1 MKTLNRMFVTGLS
14 VAVLFTTL
22 SSNAWSQ
29 IAVGPGSGGF
39 SGEFR
44 RTIIIGGRVICAQC
58 TIRDVQA
65 TQPELTNLYEL
76 HHPQE
81 GRIVMQIKP
90 HEDTAAYYA
99 WWHNDGAIWWKTV
112 VAPATSVFVRGPN
125 SLFRQLIAEEN
136 LMKQVQLTG
145 QLSSDRT
152 YDMVSVHYFEA
163 TPSPLPAAREAQAA
177 AE

>member
-1 MKTLNRMFVTGLS
+1 MKKLNRMFVAGLS
-14 VAVLFTTL
+14 AAVLFTTL
-22 SSNAWSQ
+22 SFNAWSQ
-29 IAVGPGSGGF
+29 VAVGPGSGGF

-44 RTIIIGGRVICAQC
+44 RTTIIGGRVICAHC

-99 WWHNDGAIWWKTV
+99 WWHNDGAIWWQTV
-112 VAPATSVFVRGPN
+112 VAPATSVFVRAPN
-125 SLFRQLIAEEN
+125 SLFRQLMAEEN

-152 YDMVSVHYFEA
+152 YDSR
-163 TPSPLPAAREAQAA
+163 S
-177 AE
+177 